1 VREVASPAGI
11 DFFVKAMVRLPG
23 RYVLSARID
32 DAQGEPVALASF
44 NAEVAAGEQ
53 EFRLPVFG
61 KLLRDTAPAMPLK
74 VRDIE
79 AFLLKPDRFPDRV
92 MLPRRAGLQ
101 HTSRVH
107 AIASFS
113 AAEWEGEEKTRY
125 LTELT
130 KDVDEATREVQRLG
144 P

>member
-1 VREVASPAGI
+1 
-11 DFFVKAMVRLPG
+11 
-23 RYVLSARID
+23 
-32 DAQGEPVALASF
+32 
-44 NAEVAAGEQ
+44 
-53 EFRLPVFG
+53 
-61 KLLRDTAPAMPLK
+61 
-74 VRDIE
+74 
-79 AFLLKPDRFPDRV
+79 
-92 MLPRRAGLQ
+92 MLPRRAGVQ

-113 AAEWEGEEKTRY
+113 NAEWEGEEKTRY